1 VVCAE
6 RAASSSVLCEALAQL
21 RFPLNSTHTSHS
33 AFWADR
39 VDHARKAVKAR
50 MTPSQMNDLGFIPQI
65 YYTSPALL
73 TPSPPCARI
82 PPRGILVS
90 MRFILIAVLLF
101 RLVPAPA
108 LLATTAH
115 CGEHGGGAHA
125 EHAEGAH
132 AEHAEGAEGV
142 AHDECPHCP
151 PADCAKH
158 DHCPQPGMLEVATFA
173 GTDTPTAF
181 DFTPSALGT
190 ESLASRAD
198 PPPVRPPLL
207 PLA

>member
-1 VVCAE
+1 
-6 RAASSSVLCEALAQL
+6 
-21 RFPLNSTHTSHS
+21 
-33 AFWADR
+33 
-39 VDHARKAVKAR
+39 
-50 MTPSQMNDLGFIPQI
+50 
-65 YYTSPALL
+65 
-73 TPSPPCARI
+73 
-82 PPRGILVS
+82 
-90 MRFILIAVLLF
+90 MRFLLIAALLF

-108 LLATTAH
+108 LSATTAH
-115 CGEHGGGAHA
+115 CGTEGAHAGSAHA

-132 AEHAEGAEGV
+132 AESAEHAEHAEGV

-158 DHCPQPGMLEVATFA
+158 DHCPQPGMLIVATDA
-173 GTDTPTAF
+173 RTDVPATPLLAP
-181 DFTPSALGT
+181 DALGT